1 MRQRLSEKAQ
11 LMARIRTFMQ
21 QRGVMEVVTP
31 CISAHPVSDLNIESV
46 GLATTPKRFL
56 RTSPESFHKSL
67 LSQGSGDLYELGP
80 VFRADEF
87 GRHHRGEFLMLEYYR
102 IGLTWQALAQEV
114 IELINEM
121 AQGWHA
127 PWSHQWVTWDEAS
140 ESALG
145 FNLRTASRE
154 QCLLAMPADTSAL
167 TWSQEAIVD
176 FLFATRVQPS
186 FDPSIITVVHDF
198 PADQAALAKLSD
210 DGQHAKRFE
219 VFLRGVELANGY
231 QELTDPIEQKKRF
244 EDEAASRH
252 ALGRSV
258 PSLDDRLIAALSA
271 GLPDCSG
278 VAMGVDRLMMVIL
291 GLDSL
296 AELLPLSD
304 ERALTR
310 GTMN

>member
-1 MRQRLSEKAQ
+1 MRKQLSDKAK
-11 LMARIRTFMQ
+11 LMARIRAFMQ
-21 QRGVMEVVTP
+21 QRGVTEVVTP
-31 CISAHPVSDLNIESV
+31 CISAYPVSDLNIESV
-46 GLATTPKRFL
+46 GLATIPKRFL

-102 IGLTWQALAQEV
+102 IGLTWQDLALEV
-114 IELINEM
+114 IELINEL
-121 AQGWHA
+121 AKDWHD
-127 PWSHQWVTWDEAS
+127 PWSHQWITWDQAS

-154 QCLLAMPADTSAL
+154 QCLSAMPDDASGE

-176 FLFATRVQPS
+176 FLFATRVQAS

-219 VFLRGVELANGY
+219 VFLQGVELANGY

-244 EDEAASRH
+244 EQEAASRQ
-252 ALGRSV
+252 AIGRSV

-278 VAMGVDRLMMVIL
+278 VAIGVDRLMMVIL

-296 AELLPLSD
+296 DELLPLSD
-304 ERALTR
+304 GHALTH
-310 GTMN
+310 GAMN